1 MSCDSASYTPNPR
14 LNTIESNDATK
25 YRHFA
30 VDTTTTPVDKR
41 IIYFCDLNPY
51 RSGMFCYC
59 SIRKWEGGS
68 ENVAVEA
75 NTWSGNFMEDKRNNF
90 SMKLNFFSFHN
101 TELPRY
107 IGYIVGFS
115 PSRGRVYFRDGE
127 GQAVLSSY
135 NCKEVELVDGPIP
148 DDVNDNKAMAVA
160 GLAKTELTEVI
171 WPTDDTIKADFDGIY
186 ENNKLLVKWRSC
198 CEP

>member
-1 MSCDSASYTPNPR
+1 MSKLLYDEMDTFHEYNVLYYRLKFLGCITTEPTTVSCDSASYTPNPR

-90 SMKLNFFSFHN
+90 SMKLNFF
-101 TELPRY
+101 L
-107 IGYIVGFS
+107 
-115 PSRGRVYFRDGE
+115 
-127 GQAVLSSY
+127 LS
-135 NCKEVELVDGPIP
+135 
-148 DDVNDNKAMAVA
+148 
-160 GLAKTELTEVI
+160 
-171 WPTDDTIKADFDGIY
+171 
-186 ENNKLLVKWRSC
+186 
-198 CEP
+198 